1 MRRINFTA
9 IFSRTRA
16 GQFLSSQNNKAQSIK
31 SYSYHKDAK
40 LSRKKIKCKI
50 KKKAIVALALKK

>member
-1 MRRINFTA
+1 M
-9 IFSRTRA
+9 
-16 GQFLSSQNNKAQSIK
+16 FLAEAQSIK

>member
-1 MRRINFTA
+1 M
-9 IFSRTRA
+9 
-16 GQFLSSQNNKAQSIK
+16 FLAEAQSIK

-40 LSRKKIKCKI
+40 LRRKKIKCKI